1 MTLNEKITIIRDLI
15 DVAESELEEAEE
27 SGDLEDRLRWALKLE
42 SYQDT
47 YIKLLEMSKNS
58 IGGR

>member
-27 SGDLEDRLRWALKLE
+27 SGDREDRLRCAIKLE
-42 SYQDT
+42 SYQDK
-47 YIKLLEMSKNS
+47 YAQLLEMSKKS